1 MKFKTRPT
9 LVEAFQYT
17 SDLSTYRIELLFSV
31 FDCKVLSISKNSI
44 KPFSQNLEV
53 TEFKVIDS
61 NGQETTLRCKY
72 TDYICHQND
81 FLVVKSQS
89 EFESDFEPVEPIME
103 SLYKELNQAV

>member
-17 SDLSTYRIELLFSV
+17 NDLSIYRIELLFSV
-31 FDCKVLSISKNSI
+31 FDCKVLSISKKAI

-53 TEFKVIDS
+53 TEFKVIDR
-61 NGQETTLRCKY
+61 NGQEIILRCKN

-81 FLVVKSQS
+81 YLVVKSQS
-89 EFESDFEPVEPIME
+89 EFESDFEPVEPILE
-103 SLYKELNQAV
+103 SLYKELNQSV